1 MNYCGITV
9 EVKLGDRIGDSIVVT
24 QMGFEY
30 QTDHPR
36 ELLMV

>member
-1 MNYCGITV
+1 MTYLGITV

-24 QMGFEY
+24 QMEFEY
-30 QTDHPR
+30 LTDHPP